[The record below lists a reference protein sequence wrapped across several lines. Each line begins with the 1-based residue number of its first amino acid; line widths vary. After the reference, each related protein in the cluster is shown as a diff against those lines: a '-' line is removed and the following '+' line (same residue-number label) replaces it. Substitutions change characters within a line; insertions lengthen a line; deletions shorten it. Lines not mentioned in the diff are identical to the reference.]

1 MSQEYTEDKEVKL
14 TKLSSGRRLLEAML
28 ILCSLFAIW
37 LMAALLSF
45 NPSDPSWSQTA
56 WHEPIHNLGGAP
68 GAWLADTLFFIFGV
82 MAYTIP
88 VIIIGGCWFAWRH
101 QENDEYIDY
110 FAVSLRLIGALAL
123 ILTSCGLAAIN
134 ADDIWYFASGG
145 VIGSLLSTTLQP
157 LLHSSGGTIAL
168 LCIWAAGLTL
178 FTGWSWVS
186 IAEKLGGGILS
197 VLTFASNRTRR
208 DDTWVDEGEYED
220 DEEEYDDEEAAR
232 PQESRR
238 ARILRSALARRKR
251 LAEKFT
257 NPMGRKTDA
266 ALFSGKRMDDGE
278 EVVQYSASGAPVAA
292 DDVLFSGA
300 SAARPAEDD
309 VLFSGASAVRPGDFD
324 PYDPLLNGH
333 SIAEPVSAAA
343 AATAA
348 PQAWA
353 ESPVGHHGAA
363 PAYQPEASY
372 PPQQAYQPEPAPFQ
386 QAAYQPPAG
395 QTAPQAYQPEPAPYQ
410 QPVYDPRAGQPA
422 PQAYQPEPAPY
433 QQPVYDPRAGQ
444 PAPQAYQPEPAP
456 YQQPAYDP
464 QAGQPAPQA
473 YQPEPAPYQ
482 QPAYDPQA
490 GQPAPQAYQPE
501 PAPYQQPAY
510 DPHAGQP
517 APQAYQPEPA
527 PYQQPAYDPYAGQ
540 PAPQTYQQ
548 PAYDPNAGQL
558 APQTYQQPAYDPN
571 AGQPAP
577 QPYQPEP
584 AAYQPQS
591 APVPPPEP
599 EPEVVQEEVKRPPL
613 YYFEEVEE
621 KRARERELLAS
632 WYQPIPEPESPI
644 ATKPLT
650 PPTTASKPPVETTVV
665 SAVAAGVHQATAASG
680 GAAAATSSTA
690 ASAAATP
697 LFSPASSGPRV
708 QVKEGIGPKLP
719 RPNRVRVPTRRELA
733 SYGIKLPSQREAEQR
748 ARQAERDPHYDDELL
763 SDEEADAME
772 QDELARQFAATQQQR
787 YGHRWEDDNATDD
800 DEADA
805 AAEAELARQFAATQQ
820 QRYATEQPP
829 GANPFSPADYEF
841 SPMKTLVNDGPSEPL
856 FTPTPE
862 VQPQQPAQRYQQPAA
877 APQQGYQPA
886 QHQPIHHQPVPP
898 QPQSY
903 PTASQPVQPQ
913 QPVAPQGHQPAA
925 PAPQESLIH
934 PLLMR
939 NGDSRPLQKP
949 TTPLPSLDLLTPPP
963 SEVEPVDTFALE
975 QMARLVEA
983 RLADFRIKADVVNYS
998 PGPVITRFELNLAPG
1013 VKAARISNLSRDLA
1027 RSLSTVAVRV
1037 VEVIPGKPYVGLE
1050 LPNKKRQTVYLREVL
1065 DNAKFRDN
1073 PSPLTVVLGKDI
1085 AGDPVVADLAKMPH
1099 LLVAGTTGSG
1109 KSVGVNAMILS
1120 MLYKAQPEDVRFIM
1134 IDPKMLELSVYE
1146 GIPHLLTE
1154 VVTDMKD
1161 AANALRWSV
1170 NEMERRYK
1178 LMSALGV
1185 RNLAGYNEKIAEAAR
1200 MGRPIPDPYWKPGDS
1215 MDAVHPVLEKLPYI
1229 VVLVD
1234 EFADLMMT
1242 VGKKVE
1248 ELIARLAQKAR
1259 AAGIHLVLATQRPS
1273 VDVITGLIKAN
1284 IPTRIAF
1291 TVSSKIDSRTILDQ
1305 GGAESLLGMGDMLYS
1320 GPNSTTPVRVHGA
1333 FVRDQEV
1340 HAVVQDW
1347 KARGRPQYVD
1357 GITSDSESEG
1367 GGGGFDG
1374 GEELDPLFDQAV
1386 NFVTEKRKASISG
1399 VQRQFRIGYNR
1410 AARIIEQMEAQ
1421 GIVSEQGHNGN
1432 REVLAP
1438 PPFE

>member
-1 MSQEYTEDKEVKL
+1 MSQEYTEDKDVTL
-14 TKLSSGRRLLEAML
+14 TKLSSGRRLLEALL
-28 ILCSLFAIW
+28 ILIALFAVW

-88 VIIIGGCWFAWRH
+88 VIIVGGCWFAWRH
-101 QENDEYIDY
+101 QSTDDYIDY
-110 FAVSLRLIGALAL
+110 FAVSLRLIGVLAL

-157 LLHSSGGTIAL
+157 LLHSSGGTIML

-186 IAEKLGGGILS
+186 IAEKLGGWLLNI
-197 VLTFASNRTRR
+197 LTFASNRTRR
-208 DDTWVDEGEYED
+208 DDTWVDD
-220 DEEEYDDEEAAR
+220 EEYDDEYDEETDGVQR
-232 PQESRR
+232 ESRR
-238 ARILRSALARRKR
+238 ARILRGALARRKR
-251 LAEKFT
+251 LAEKFS
-257 NPMGRKTDA
+257 NPRGRQTDA
-266 ALFSGKRMDDGE
+266 ALFSGKRMDDDE
-278 EVVQYSASGAPVAA
+278 DIQYSARGVAA
-292 DDVLFSGA
+292 DPDDVLFSGNRA
-300 SAARPAEDD
+300 TQPEYDE
-309 VLFSGASAVRPGDFD
+309 
-324 PYDPLLNGH
+324 YDPLLNGH
-333 SIAEPVSAAA
+333 SVTEPVAAAA
-343 AATAA
+343 AATAVTQTWAASADPIMQTPPMPGAEPVVAQPTVEWQPVPGPQTGEPVIAPAPEGYQPHPQYAQPQEAQSAPWQQPVPVASA
-348 PQAWA
+348 PQYAATPATAA
-353 ESPVGHHGAA
+353 EYDSLA
-363 PAYQPEASY
+363 PQETQPQWQPE
-372 PPQQAYQPEPAPFQ
+372 PTHQPTPVYQPEPI
-386 QAAYQPPAG
+386 AAEPSHMPP
-395 QTAPQAYQPEPAPYQ
+395 PVIE
-410 QPVYDPRAGQPA
+410 QPVA
-422 PQAYQPEPAPY
+422 
-433 QQPVYDPRAGQ
+433 
-444 PAPQAYQPEPAP
+444 
-456 YQQPAYDP
+456 
-464 QAGQPAPQA
+464 
-473 YQPEPAPYQ
+473 
-482 QPAYDPQA
+482 
-490 GQPAPQAYQPE
+490 
-501 PAPYQQPAY
+501 
-510 DPHAGQP
+510 
-517 APQAYQPEPA
+517 
-527 PYQQPAYDPYAGQ
+527 
-540 PAPQTYQQ
+540 T
-548 PAYDPNAGQL
+548 
-558 APQTYQQPAYDPN
+558 
-571 AGQPAP
+571 
-577 QPYQPEP
+577 
-584 AAYQPQS
+584 
-591 APVPPPEP
+591 EP
-599 EPEVVQEEVKRPPL
+599 EPDTEETRPARPPL

-621 KRARERELLAS
+621 KRAREREQLAA
-632 WYQPIPEPESPI
+632 WYQPIPEPVKENVPV
-644 ATKPLT
+644 KPT
-650 PPTTASKPPVETTVV
+650 VSVAPSIPPVE
-665 SAVAAGVHQATAASG
+665 AVAAAASLDAG
-680 GAAAATSSTA
+680 IKSGTLAAGAAAAAPAFSL
-690 ASAAATP
+690 ATGG
-697 LFSPASSGPRV
+697 APRP
-708 QVKEGIGPKLP
+708 QVKEGIGPQLP

-733 SYGIKLPSQREAEQR
+733 SYGIKLPSQRIAEEKAREAERNQYETG
-748 ARQAERDPHYDDELL
+748 AQLT
-763 SDEEADAME
+763 DEEIDAMH
-772 QDELARQFAATQQQR
+772 QDELARQFAQSQQHRYGETYQHDTQQA
-787 YGHRWEDDNATDD
+787 EDDDT
-800 DEADA
+800 
-805 AAEAELARQFAATQQ
+805 AAEAELARQFAASQQ
-820 QRYATEQPP
+820 QRYSGEQPA
-829 GANPFSPADYEF
+829 GAQPFSLDDLDF
-841 SPMKTLVNDGPSEPL
+841 SPMKVLVDEGPHEPL
-856 FTPTPE
+856 FTPGVLPESTP
-862 VQPQQPAQRYQQPAA
+862 VQQPVA
-877 APQQGYQPA
+877 
-886 QHQPIHHQPVPP
+886 P
-898 QPQSY
+898 QPQPQY
-903 PTASQPVQPQ
+903 QQPQ
-913 QPVAPQGHQPAA
+913 QPVAPQPQYQQPQQ
-925 PAPQESLIH
+925 PVAPQPQYQQPQYQQPQQPVAPQPQYQQPQQPVAPQPQYQQPQQPTAPQDSLIH

-939 NGDSRPLQKP
+939 NGDSRPLQRP

-1065 DNAKFRDN
+1065 DNAKFREN

-1215 MDAVHPVLEKLPYI
+1215 MDVQHPVLEKLPYI

-1320 GPNSTTPVRVHGA
+1320 GPNSTMPVRVHGA

-1374 GEELDPLFDQAV
+1374 GEELDALFDQAV
-1386 NFVTEKRKASISG
+1386 NFVTQKRKASISG

-1421 GIVSEQGHNGN
+1421 GIVSAQGHNGN

>member
-1 MSQEYTEDKEVKL
+1 MSQEYTEDKDVTL
-14 TKLSSGRRLLEAML
+14 TKLSSGRRLLEALL
-28 ILCSLFAIW
+28 ILIALFAVW

-88 VIIIGGCWFAWRH
+88 VIIVGGCWFAWRH
-101 QENDEYIDY
+101 QSTDDYIDY
-110 FAVSLRLIGALAL
+110 FAVSLRLIGVLAL

-157 LLHSSGGTIAL
+157 LLHSSGGTIML

-186 IAEKLGGGILS
+186 IAEKLGGWLLNI
-197 VLTFASNRTRR
+197 LTFASNRTRR
-208 DDTWVDEGEYED
+208 DDTWVDD
-220 DEEEYDDEEAAR
+220 EEYDDEYDEETDGVQR
-232 PQESRR
+232 ESRR
-238 ARILRSALARRKR
+238 ARILRGALARRKR
-251 LAEKFT
+251 LAEKFS
-257 NPMGRKTDA
+257 NPRGRQTDA
-266 ALFSGKRMDDGE
+266 ALFSGKRMDDDQDI
-278 EVVQYSASGAPVAA
+278 QYSARGVAA
-292 DDVLFSGA
+292 DPDDVLFSGNRA
-300 SAARPAEDD
+300 TQPEYDE
-309 VLFSGASAVRPGDFD
+309 
-324 PYDPLLNGH
+324 YDPLLNGH
-333 SIAEPVSAAA
+333 SVTEPVAAAA
-343 AATAA
+343 AATAVTQTWAASADPIMQTPPMPGAEPVVAQPTVEWQPVPGPQTGEPVIAPAPEGYQPHPQYAQPQEAQSAPWQQPVPVASA
-348 PQAWA
+348 PQYAATPATAA
-353 ESPVGHHGAA
+353 EYDSLA
-363 PAYQPEASY
+363 PQETQP
-372 PPQQAYQPEPAPFQ
+372 QWQAPDAEQHWQPEPI
-386 QAAYQPPAG
+386 AAEPSHMPPPAI
-395 QTAPQAYQPEPAPYQ
+395 E
-410 QPVYDPRAGQPA
+410 QPVA
-422 PQAYQPEPAPY
+422 
-433 QQPVYDPRAGQ
+433 
-444 PAPQAYQPEPAP
+444 
-456 YQQPAYDP
+456 
-464 QAGQPAPQA
+464 
-473 YQPEPAPYQ
+473 
-482 QPAYDPQA
+482 
-490 GQPAPQAYQPE
+490 
-501 PAPYQQPAY
+501 
-510 DPHAGQP
+510 
-517 APQAYQPEPA
+517 
-527 PYQQPAYDPYAGQ
+527 
-540 PAPQTYQQ
+540 T
-548 PAYDPNAGQL
+548 
-558 APQTYQQPAYDPN
+558 
-571 AGQPAP
+571 
-577 QPYQPEP
+577 
-584 AAYQPQS
+584 
-591 APVPPPEP
+591 EP
-599 EPEVVQEEVKRPPL
+599 EPGIEETRPARPPL

-621 KRARERELLAS
+621 KRAREREQLAA
-632 WYQPIPEPESPI
+632 WYQPIPEPVKENVPV
-644 ATKPLT
+644 KPT
-650 PPTTASKPPVETTVV
+650 VSVAPSIPPVE
-665 SAVAAGVHQATAASG
+665 AVAAAASLDAG
-680 GAAAATSSTA
+680 IKSGALAAGAAAAA
-690 ASAAATP
+690 PAFGLATGG
-697 LFSPASSGPRV
+697 APRP
-708 QVKEGIGPKLP
+708 QVKEGIGPQLP

-733 SYGIKLPSQREAEQR
+733 SYGIKLPSQRIAEEKAREAERNQYETG
-748 ARQAERDPHYDDELL
+748 AQLT
-763 SDEEADAME
+763 DEEIDAMH
-772 QDELARQFAATQQQR
+772 QDELARQFAQSQQHRYGETYQHDTQQA
-787 YGHRWEDDNATDD
+787 EDDDT
-800 DEADA
+800 
-805 AAEAELARQFAATQQ
+805 AAEAELARQFAASQQ
-820 QRYATEQPP
+820 QRYSGEQPA
-829 GANPFSPADYEF
+829 GAQPFSLDDLDF
-841 SPMKTLVNDGPSEPL
+841 SPMKVLVDEGPHEPL
-856 FTPTPE
+856 FTPGVMPESTP
-862 VQPQQPAQRYQQPAA
+862 VQQPVAPQPQYQQPVAPQPQYQQPQQP
-877 APQQGYQPA
+877 
-886 QHQPIHHQPVPP
+886 VTP
-898 QPQSY
+898 QPQY
-903 PTASQPVQPQ
+903 QQPQ
-913 QPVAPQGHQPAA
+913 QPVAPQPQYQQPQQSV
-925 PAPQESLIH
+925 APQPQYQQPQQPVAPQPQYQQPQQPVAPQPYQQPQQPTAPQDSLIH

-939 NGDSRPLQKP
+939 NGDSRPLQRP

-1065 DNAKFRDN
+1065 DNAKFREN

-1215 MDAVHPVLEKLPYI
+1215 MDVQHPVLEKLPYI

-1320 GPNSTTPVRVHGA
+1320 GPNSTMPVRVHGA

-1374 GEELDPLFDQAV
+1374 GEELDALFDQAV
-1386 NFVTEKRKASISG
+1386 NFVTQKRKASISG

-1421 GIVSEQGHNGN
+1421 GIVSAQGHNGN

>member
-220 DEEEYDDEEAAR
+220 DDEEYDDEEAAT

-278 EVVQYSASGAPVAA
+278 EAVQYSASGAPVAA

-300 SAARPAEDD
+300 SAVRPTEDD
-309 VLFSGASAVRPGDFD
+309 VLFSGASAARPGDFD

-333 SIAEPVSAAA
+333 SIAEPVGAAA

-353 ESPVGHHGAA
+353 ESAAGHQGAA
-363 PAYQPEASY
+363 PAYQPEAGY
-372 PPQQAYQPEPAPFQ
+372 P
-386 QAAYQPPAG
+386 
-395 QTAPQAYQPEPAPYQ
+395 PQAYQPEPAPYQ
-410 QPVYDPRAGQPA
+410 QPV
-422 PQAYQPEPAPY
+422 
-433 QQPVYDPRAGQ
+433 
-444 PAPQAYQPEPAP
+444 
-456 YQQPAYDP
+456 
-464 QAGQPAPQA
+464 
-473 YQPEPAPYQ
+473 
-482 QPAYDPQA
+482 
-490 GQPAPQAYQPE
+490 
-501 PAPYQQPAY
+501 Y

-527 PYQQPAYDPYAGQ
+527 PYQQPAYASHAAQPAPQAYQPEPAPYQQPTYDPYAAQPAPQAYQPEPAPYQQPTYDPYAAQPAPQAYQPEPAPYQQPTYDPHAGQ
-540 PAPQTYQQ
+540 PAPQ
-548 PAYDPNAGQL
+548 A
-558 APQTYQQPAYDPN
+558 
-571 AGQPAP
+571 
-577 QPYQPEP
+577 YQPEP
-584 AAYQPQS
+584 APYQQPTYDPHAAQPAPQAYQPQS
-591 APVPPPEP
+591 APVPSPEP
-599 EPEVVQEEVKRPPL
+599 EPEVAPEEVKRPPL

-650 PPTTASKPPVETTVV
+650 PPASSSKPPVETTVV

-680 GAAAATSSTA
+680 GAAAATSATA
-690 ASAAATP
+690 ASAAAAP

-800 DEADA
+800 DDADT

-820 QRYATEQPP
+820 QRYAAEQPP

-841 SPMKTLVNDGPSEPL
+841 SPMKTLVNEGPSEPL

-862 VQPQQPAQRYQQPAA
+862 VQPQQPAPHYQQPAA

-886 QHQPIHHQPVPP
+886 QHQPVHPQPVPP
-898 QPQSY
+898 QPYQ
-903 PTASQPVQPQ
+903 TAPQPVQQQ

-1386 NFVTEKRKASISG
+1386 SFVTEKRKASISG

>member
-1 MSQEYTEDKEVKL
+1 MSQEYTEDKEVTL
-14 TKLSSGRRLLEAML
+14 TKLSSGRRLLEALL
-28 ILCSLFAIW
+28 ILIVLFAVW

-56 WHEPIHNLGGAP
+56 WHEPIHNLGGMP

-88 VIIIGGCWFAWRH
+88 VIIVGGCWFAWRH
-101 QENDEYIDY
+101 QSSDEYIDY
-110 FAVSLRLIGALAL
+110 FAVSLRIIGVLAL

-168 LCIWAAGLTL
+168 LCVWAAGLTL
-178 FTGWSWVS
+178 FTGWSWVT
-186 IAEKLGGGILS
+186 IAEKLGGWILNI
-197 VLTFASNRTRR
+197 LTFASNRTRR
-208 DDTWVDEGEYED
+208 DDTWVDEDEYED
-220 DEEEYDDEEAAR
+220 DEEYEDENHGK
-232 PQESRR
+232 QHESRR
-238 ARILRSALARRKR
+238 ARILRGALARRKR
-251 LAEKFT
+251 LAEKFI
-257 NPMGRKTDA
+257 NPMGRQTDA
-266 ALFSGKRMDDGE
+266 ALFSGKRMDDDE
-278 EVVQYSASGAPVAA
+278 EIIYTARGVAA
-292 DDVLFSGA
+292 DPDDVLFSGNRA
-300 SAARPAEDD
+300 TQPEYDE
-309 VLFSGASAVRPGDFD
+309 
-324 PYDPLLNGH
+324 YDPLLNGAP
-333 SIAEPVSAAA
+333 ITEPVAVAA
-343 AATAA
+343 AATTAAQSWAA
-348 PQAWA
+348 PVEPVTQTPPVASVDVPPSQPTVAWQ
-353 ESPVGHHGAA
+353 PVPGPQTGEPVIA
-363 PAYQPEASY
+363 PAPEGY
-372 PPQQAYQPEPAPFQ
+372 PQQSQYAQPAVQYNEPL
-386 QAAYQPPAG
+386 
-395 QTAPQAYQPEPAPYQ
+395 Q
-410 QPVYDPRAGQPA
+410 QPVQPQQPYYAPAAEQPA
-422 PQAYQPEPAPY
+422 QQPYYAPAAEQPVQQPYYAPAPE
-433 QQPVYDPRAGQ
+433 QPVAGNAWQ
-444 PAPQAYQPEPAP
+444 AEEQQSTFAPQSTYQTE
-456 YQQPAYDP
+456 
-464 QAGQPAPQA
+464 
-473 YQPEPAPYQ
+473 
-482 QPAYDPQA
+482 
-490 GQPAPQAYQPE
+490 
-501 PAPYQQPAY
+501 
-510 DPHAGQP
+510 
-517 APQAYQPEPA
+517 
-527 PYQQPAYDPYAGQ
+527 
-540 PAPQTYQQ
+540 QTYQQ
-548 PAYDPNAGQL
+548 PAAQEPL
-558 APQTYQQPAYDPN
+558 YQQPQSVEQ
-571 AGQPAP
+571 QP
-577 QPYQPEP
+577 
-584 AAYQPQS
+584 
-591 APVPPPEP
+591 VVEP
-599 EPEVVQEEVKRPPL
+599 EPVVEETKPARPPL

-621 KRARERELLAS
+621 KRAREREQLAA
-632 WYQPIPEPESPI
+632 WYQPIPEPVKEPEPI
-644 ATKPLT
+644 KSSLKAPSV
-650 PPTTASKPPVETTVV
+650 AAVPPVEAAAAV
-665 SAVAAGVHQATAASG
+665 SPLASG
-680 GAAAATSSTA
+680 VKKATLATGAAATVA
-690 ASAAATP
+690 AP
-697 LFSPASSGPRV
+697 VFSLANSGGPRP
-708 QVKEGIGPKLP
+708 QVKEGIGPQLP
-719 RPNRVRVPTRRELA
+719 RPKRIRVPTRRELA
-733 SYGIKLPSQREAEQR
+733 SYGIKLPSQRAAEEKAREAQR
-748 ARQAERDPHYDDELL
+748 NQYDSGDQYNDDEI
-763 SDEEADAME
+763 DAMQ
-772 QDELARQFAATQQQR
+772 QDELARQFAQTQQQR
-787 YGHRWEDDNATDD
+787 YGEQYQHDVPVNAED
-800 DEADA
+800 ADA
-805 AAEAELARQFAATQQ
+805 AAEAELARQFAQTQQ
-820 QRYATEQPP
+820 QRYSGEQPA
-829 GANPFSPADYEF
+829 GANPFSLDDFEF
-841 SPMKTLVNDGPSEPL
+841 SPMKALLDDGPHEPL
-856 FTPTPE
+856 FTPIVEP
-862 VQPQQPAQRYQQPAA
+862 VQ
-877 APQQGYQPA
+877 
-886 QHQPIHHQPVPP
+886 
-898 QPQSY
+898 
-903 PTASQPVQPQ
+903 QPQ
-913 QPVAPQGHQPAA
+913 QPVAPQQQYQQPQQ
-925 PAPQESLIH
+925 PVPPQQQYQQPQQPVAPQQQYQQPQQPVPPQQQYQQPQQPVAPQPQYQQPQQQVAPQPQYQQPQQPVAPQPQYQQPQQPVAPQPQYQQPQQPVAPQQQDTLLH

-939 NGDSRPLQKP
+939 NGDSRPLHKP

-1085 AGDPVVADLAKMPH
+1085 AGEPVVADLAKMPH

-1161 AANALRWSV
+1161 AANALRWCV

-1185 RNLAGYNEKIAEAAR
+1185 RNLAGYNEKIAEADR
-1200 MGRPIPDPYWKPGDS
+1200 MMRPIPDPYWKPGDS
-1215 MDAVHPVLEKLPYI
+1215 MDAQHPVLKKEPYI

-1305 GGAESLLGMGDMLYS
+1305 AGAESLLGMGDMLYS
-1320 GPNSTTPVRVHGA
+1320 GPNSTLPVRVHGA

-1367 GGGGFDG
+1367 GAGGFDG
-1374 GEELDPLFDQAV
+1374 AEELDPLFDQAV
-1386 NFVTEKRKASISG
+1386 QFVTEKRKASISG

-1438 PPFE
+1438 PPFD

>member
-1 MSQEYTEDKEVKL
+1 MSQEYTEDKEVTL
-14 TKLSSGRRLLEAML
+14 TKLSSGRRLLEALL
-28 ILCSLFAIW
+28 ILIVLFAVW

-56 WHEPIHNLGGAP
+56 WHEPIHNLGGMP

-88 VIIIGGCWFAWRH
+88 VIIVGGCWFAWRH
-101 QENDEYIDY
+101 QSSDEYIDY
-110 FAVSLRLIGALAL
+110 FAVSLRIIGVLAL

-168 LCIWAAGLTL
+168 LCVWAAGLTL
-178 FTGWSWVS
+178 FTGWSWVT
-186 IAEKLGGGILS
+186 IAEKLGGWILNI
-197 VLTFASNRTRR
+197 LTFASNRTRR
-208 DDTWVDEGEYED
+208 DDTWVDEDEYED
-220 DEEEYDDEEAAR
+220 DEEYEDENHGK
-232 PQESRR
+232 QHESRR
-238 ARILRSALARRKR
+238 ARILRGALARRKR
-251 LAEKFT
+251 LAEKFI
-257 NPMGRKTDA
+257 NPMGRQTDA
-266 ALFSGKRMDDGE
+266 ALFSGKRMDDE
-278 EVVQYSASGAPVAA
+278 EEITYTARGVAA
-292 DDVLFSGA
+292 DPDDVLFSGNRA
-300 SAARPAEDD
+300 TQPEYDE
-309 VLFSGASAVRPGDFD
+309 
-324 PYDPLLNGH
+324 YDPLLNGAP
-333 SIAEPVSAAA
+333 ITEPVAVAA
-343 AATAA
+343 AATTATQSWAA
-348 PQAWA
+348 PVEPVTQTPPVASVDVPPTQPTVAWQ
-353 ESPVGHHGAA
+353 PVPGPQTGEPVIA
-363 PAYQPEASY
+363 PAPEGYPHQSQYAQPAVQY
-372 PPQQAYQPEPAPFQ
+372 NEPL
-386 QAAYQPPAG
+386 
-395 QTAPQAYQPEPAPYQ
+395 Q
-410 QPVYDPRAGQPA
+410 QPVQPQQPYYAPAAEQPVQQPYYAPAAEQPVQQPYYAPA
-422 PQAYQPEPAPY
+422 PE
-433 QQPVYDPRAGQ
+433 QPVAGNAWQ
-444 PAPQAYQPEPAP
+444 AEEQQSTFAPQSTYQTE
-456 YQQPAYDP
+456 
-464 QAGQPAPQA
+464 
-473 YQPEPAPYQ
+473 
-482 QPAYDPQA
+482 
-490 GQPAPQAYQPE
+490 
-501 PAPYQQPAY
+501 
-510 DPHAGQP
+510 
-517 APQAYQPEPA
+517 
-527 PYQQPAYDPYAGQ
+527 
-540 PAPQTYQQ
+540 QTYQQ
-548 PAYDPNAGQL
+548 PAAQEPL
-558 APQTYQQPAYDPN
+558 YQQP
-571 AGQPAP
+571 QPVEQ
-577 QPYQPEP
+577 QP
-584 AAYQPQS
+584 
-591 APVPPPEP
+591 VVEP
-599 EPEVVQEEVKRPPL
+599 EPVVEETKPTRPPL

-621 KRARERELLAS
+621 KRAREREQLAA
-632 WYQPIPEPESPI
+632 WYQPIPEPVKEPEPI
-644 ATKPLT
+644 KSSLKAPSV
-650 PPTTASKPPVETTVV
+650 AAVPPVEAAAAV
-665 SAVAAGVHQATAASG
+665 SPLASG
-680 GAAAATSSTA
+680 VKKATLATGAAATVA
-690 ASAAATP
+690 AP
-697 LFSPASSGPRV
+697 VFSLANSGGPRP
-708 QVKEGIGPKLP
+708 QVKEGIGPQLP
-719 RPNRVRVPTRRELA
+719 RPKRIRVPTRRELA
-733 SYGIKLPSQREAEQR
+733 SYGIKLPSQRAAEEKAREAQR
-748 ARQAERDPHYDDELL
+748 NQYDSGDQYNDDEI
-763 SDEEADAME
+763 DAMQ
-772 QDELARQFAATQQQR
+772 QDELARQFAQTQQQR
-787 YGHRWEDDNATDD
+787 YGEQYQHDVPVNTED
-800 DEADA
+800 ADA
-805 AAEAELARQFAATQQ
+805 AAEAELARQFAQTQQ
-820 QRYATEQPP
+820 QRYSGEQPA
-829 GANPFSPADYEF
+829 GANPFSLDDFEF
-841 SPMKTLVNDGPSEPL
+841 SPMKALLDDSPHEPL
-856 FTPTPE
+856 FTPIVEP
-862 VQPQQPAQRYQQPAA
+862 VQ
-877 APQQGYQPA
+877 
-886 QHQPIHHQPVPP
+886 
-898 QPQSY
+898 
-903 PTASQPVQPQ
+903 QPQ
-913 QPVAPQGHQPAA
+913 QPVAPQQQYQQPQQ
-925 PAPQESLIH
+925 PVAPQPQYQQPQQPVAPQPQYQQPQYQQPQQPVAPQQQYQQPQQPVTQQPQYQQPQQPVVPQPQDTLLH

-939 NGDSRPLQKP
+939 NGDSRPLHKP

-1085 AGDPVVADLAKMPH
+1085 AGEPVVADLAKMPH

-1161 AANALRWSV
+1161 AANALRWCV

-1185 RNLAGYNEKIAEAAR
+1185 RNLAGYNEKIAEADR
-1200 MGRPIPDPYWKPGDS
+1200 MMRPIPDPYWKPGDS
-1215 MDAVHPVLEKLPYI
+1215 MDAQHPVLKKEPYI

-1305 GGAESLLGMGDMLYS
+1305 AGAESLLGMGDMLYS
-1320 GPNSTTPVRVHGA
+1320 GPNSTLPVRVHGA

-1367 GGGGFDG
+1367 GVGGFDG
-1374 GEELDPLFDQAV
+1374 AEELDPLFDQAV
-1386 NFVTEKRKASISG
+1386 QFVTEKRKASISG

-1438 PPFE
+1438 PPFD